1 MVYLQAES
9 YENGDSSLYGPE
21 KLLEKDVVVVTFNY
35 RLGLLG
41 KRYLRQSR
49 AHSRRDRFQQVF

>member
-21 KLLEKDVVVVTFNY
+21 KLIEKDVVVVTFNY

-41 KRYLRQSR
+41 ELLRRMRLKKKVHQEAAKR
-49 AHSRRDRFQQVF
+49 